1 MATVKNTSD
10 DYTITVA
17 DGLGT
22 LTINADLD
30 VVGNITYID
39 STELRV
45 TDPFITVAYD
55 NNGTI
60 QSMGLVA
67 QKSSTTFAGLRFN
80 TVSGDWEISPAVDG
94 DGGRNYSI
102 LNYFNRRQS
111 PGAPFNAVQYNGA
124 GTFSGDAAFTF
135 DAGNAKVN
143 ITGQMVLANIVS
155 TPASTPN
162 VAALYNKAEGSGG
175 TGVYV
180 ISPTVTMNWSA
191 KPKQLYSALYFK
203 EPKWQSPTLD

>member
-17 DGLGT
+17 DGLGL

-30 VVGNITYID
+30 VIGNITYID

-55 NNGTI
+55 NNGAI
-60 QSMGLVA
+60 QNMGLVA
-67 QKSSTTFAGLRFN
+67 QKSTTTYAGLRFN
-80 TVSGDWEISPAVDG
+80 TVSGEWEISPAVDA
-94 DGGRNYSI
+94 DGGPITPYSTI
-102 LNYFNRRQS
+102 STGGIS

-124 GTFSGDAAFTF
+124 GTFAGNAAFTF

-143 ITGQMVLANIVS
+143 ITGQLVLANIVS

-162 VAALYNKAEGSGG
+162 VAALYNKAVGSGG

-180 ISPTVTMNWSA
+180 ISPSVDDELVSKTKAIV
-191 KPKQLYSALYFK
+191 FGIIF
-203 EPKWQSPTLD
+203 

>member
-22 LTINADLD
+22 MTVNANLN
-30 VVGNITYID
+30 VIGNITYID

-55 NNGTI
+55 NNGAL

-67 QKSSTTFAGLRFN
+67 QKSLTTWAGLRFN
-80 TVSGDWEISPAVDG
+80 TVSGDWEISPAVDA
-94 DGGRNYSI
+94 DGGPVTPYQPISTGGVN
-102 LNYFNRRQS
+102 
-111 PGAPFNAVQYNGA
+111 PGLPFNSVQYNGS

-143 ITGQMVLANIVS
+143 ITGQLVLANIVS
-155 TPASTPN
+155 TPAATPN
-162 VAALYNKAEGSGG
+162 VAALYNKAEGAGG

-180 ISPTVTMNWSA
+180 ISPTVNDELVSRA
-191 KPKQLYSALYFK
+191 KAIVFGIIF
-203 EPKWQSPTLD
+203 

>member
-45 TDPFITVAYD
+45 TDPFTTVAYD
-55 NNGTI
+55 NNGAL

-67 QKSSTTFAGLRFN
+67 QKSLTTYAGLRFN
-80 TVSGDWEISPAVDG
+80 TV
-94 DGGRNYSI
+94 
-102 LNYFNRRQS
+102 
-111 PGAPFNAVQYNGA
+111 
-124 GTFSGDAAFTF
+124 
-135 DAGNAKVN
+135 
-143 ITGQMVLANIVS
+143 
-155 TPASTPN
+155 
-162 VAALYNKAEGSGG
+162 
-175 TGVYV
+175 
-180 ISPTVTMNWSA
+180 
-191 KPKQLYSALYFK
+191 
-203 EPKWQSPTLD
+203 

>member
-55 NNGTI
+55 NNGVF

-67 QKSSTTFAGLRFN
+67 QKSSTTYAGLRFN

-94 DGGRNYSI
+94 DGGPITPYSTI
-102 LNYFNRRQS
+102 S
-111 PGAPFNAVQYNGA
+111 TSATAAVPGTPVNSVQYNGA

-180 ISPTVTMNWSA
+180 ISPTVDDELVSKTKA
-191 KPKQLYSALYFK
+191 IVFGIIF
-203 EPKWQSPTLD
+203 

>member
-17 DGLGT
+17 DGLGL
-22 LTINADLD
+22 LTINANLD

-45 TDPFITVAYD
+45 KDPFITVAYD
-55 NNGTI
+55 NNGAI

-67 QKSSTTFAGLRFN
+67 QKSTTTFAGLRFN

-94 DGGRNYSI
+94 DGGPITPYSTI
-102 LNYFNRRQS
+102 S
-111 PGAPFNAVQYNGA
+111 TGGITPGAPFNSVQYNGA
-124 GTFSGDAAFTF
+124 GTFSGNAAFTF

-175 TGVYV
+175 TGIYV
-180 ISPTVTMNWSA
+180 ISPTVDDELVSKTKA
-191 KPKQLYSALYFK
+191 IVFGIIF
-203 EPKWQSPTLD
+203 

>member
-17 DGLGT
+17 DGLGL
-22 LTINADLD
+22 LTINANLD

-45 TDPFITVAYD
+45 KDPFITVAYD

-67 QKSSTTFAGLRFN
+67 QKSTTTFAGLRFN

-94 DGGRNYSI
+94 DGGAITPYSTI
-102 LNYFNRRQS
+102 S
-111 PGAPFNAVQYNGA
+111 TGGITPGAPFNSVQYNGA
-124 GTFSGDAAFTF
+124 GTFSGNAAFTF

-175 TGVYV
+175 TGIYV
-180 ISPTVTMNWSA
+180 ISPTVDDELVSKTKA
-191 KPKQLYSALYFK
+191 IVFGIIF
-203 EPKWQSPTLD
+203 